1 MFEIAPGVPV
11 TNTMITMWLVMAI
24 LIGLASFVRI
34 GLKYLP
40 VVSRILWSGV
50 WVECTALWRMLA
62 GCREKAFC
70 NFYHIF
76 LTILFSN
83 WLGIAMGI
91 IAEQSGF
98 LRAPTSDINST
109 VALAAVAFLYF
120 EYQGM
125 KAHGF
130 LAILDICKY

>member
-1 MFEIAPGVPV
+1 
-11 TNTMITMWLVMAI
+11 
-24 LIGLASFVRI
+24 
-34 GLKYLP
+34 
-40 VVSRILWSGV
+40 
-50 WVECTALWRMLA
+50 
-62 GCREKAFC
+62 
-70 NFYHIF
+70 
-76 LTILFSN
+76 
-83 WLGIAMGI
+83 MGI